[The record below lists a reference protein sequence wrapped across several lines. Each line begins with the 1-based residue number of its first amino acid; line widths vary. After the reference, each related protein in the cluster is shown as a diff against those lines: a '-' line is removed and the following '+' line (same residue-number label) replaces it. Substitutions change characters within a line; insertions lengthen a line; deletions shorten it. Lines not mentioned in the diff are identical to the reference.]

1 MKYFFELLT
10 DKRFSL
16 KFRILNILSGDYL
29 RNYLAVGV
37 AIYIN
42 DCVRILNDTDYS
54 EKSKLAMV
62 KYYTT
67 KAKKA
72 MEDVWYI

>member
-1 MKYFFELLT
+1 MRDFFELLT

-37 AIYIN
+37 LSQIN
-42 DCVRILNDTDYS
+42 ECDRILNLEDCSNEYKIKT
-54 EKSKLAMV
+54 L
-62 KYYTT
+62 KYRIE
-67 KAKKA
+67 KAKKS
-72 MEDVWYI
+72 MNDVWYL